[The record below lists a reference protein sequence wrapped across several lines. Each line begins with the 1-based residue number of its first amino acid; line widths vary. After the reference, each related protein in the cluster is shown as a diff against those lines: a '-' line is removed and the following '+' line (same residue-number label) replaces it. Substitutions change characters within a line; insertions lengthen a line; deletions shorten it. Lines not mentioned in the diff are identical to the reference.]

1 MKKIRFILSIIAC
14 AAMLSCSV
22 GAAQVYST
30 PYLGYEFNN
39 DDNSVPAPVGFELKT
54 AVHDY
59 DMRFANGLGNAK
71 EIVYDGTD
79 SQNPYTLIRTDSK
92 IIKSDTEYNVVAVYD
107 IPNCASFSSF
117 AFNGNNGYIFA
128 VANGALQI
136 YNTNGVYVK
145 TVTPEQLGTGAA
157 PEKVLHIGERYAV
170 LSGGN
175 IVYLDGTGSVDE
187 KTALSALPVD
197 FYYSASA
204 DAVYLLSQSTVTDI
218 TNDITYNTG
227 KAFSKSARFVSD
239 TSGEKFYIADG
250 GTLYCLDTSE
260 EICTSMSLP
269 TNVISIAYNDDKDN
283 LGVLFGSDGLNLSE
297 YSGSELIRQHKN
309 YKMTFTELSDL
320 LYDGE
325 KYIYILDGA
334 NGRIIKT
341 DVSLTP
347 IYDIYESFIDGEN
360 KLSATGASGFW
371 IDGKRLIIA
380 DTEHERV
387 IISDFS
393 GNVQKV
399 VVKPEELTGLSA
411 PFRASKVLT
420 DRNGRLYVIAESVN
434 MGAFV
439 FSKNYE
445 YEHFFGSNTVLTT
458 SEAIYNYIKKLFLN
472 KEQKRAMQS
481 NTPITL
487 SNFDID
493 KNGFIYAVTETDQK
507 FVSNN
512 TSSILRK
519 INYTGSDILGD
530 GENKLKFGD
539 LEWNREKKV
548 TNTSF
553 IDVDVSAEGWITAL
567 DGIRGKVFQYSPDGE
582 LISVFGGIGT
592 QYGLMNMPVALE
604 SIGEN
609 IYVADSYG
617 KCINVYSPTD
627 YVAALHDAFS
637 NIDTS
642 DLELTVAKWNKV
654 LSMNSNNSYAYYGLG
669 VAYENAGDYAKAMEN
684 FKIANAKEQY
694 SKAYKEY
701 RKEYIDRHLPMLALI
716 IAAGAFLIVLCV
728 KKLSRLFI
736 VPENETYAPIESK
749 RGMPLYVL
757 FHPADGFAQFRTRGV
772 NSTGTAIGIA
782 VAAFFIKIFEYFK
795 QGFIF
800 NSNRPINYSLAS
812 TLFGTLLIY
821 VLFVV
826 SNLAIASF
834 LDGKGNIKQIAA
846 MTSYSLI
853 PFLSALLI
861 NIGLSNILALDEEI
875 FMSIILTLGGLWS
888 LILLVVGSVEVHEY
902 SVGKTVLSL
911 ILTVLA
917 MLIFVVLGVLLFSLV
932 KELISFVKSVM
943 YELSLR

>member
-1 MKKIRFILSIIAC
+1 
-14 AAMLSCSV
+14 
-22 GAAQVYST
+22 
-30 PYLGYEFNN
+30 
-39 DDNSVPAPVGFELKT
+39 
-54 AVHDY
+54 
-59 DMRFANGLGNAK
+59 
-71 EIVYDGTD
+71 
-79 SQNPYTLIRTDSK
+79 
-92 IIKSDTEYNVVAVYD
+92 
-107 IPNCASFSSF
+107 
-117 AFNGNNGYIFA
+117 
-128 VANGALQI
+128 
-136 YNTNGVYVK
+136 
-145 TVTPEQLGTGAA
+145 
-157 PEKVLHIGERYAV
+157 
-170 LSGGN
+170 
-175 IVYLDGTGSVDE
+175 
-187 KTALSALPVD
+187 
-197 FYYSASA
+197 
-204 DAVYLLSQSTVTDI
+204 
-218 TNDITYNTG
+218 
-227 KAFSKSARFVSD
+227 
-239 TSGEKFYIADG
+239 
-250 GTLYCLDTSE
+250 
-260 EICTSMSLP
+260 
-269 TNVISIAYNDDKDN
+269 
-283 LGVLFGSDGLNLSE
+283 
-297 YSGSELIRQHKN
+297 
-309 YKMTFTELSDL
+309 
-320 LYDGE
+320 
-325 KYIYILDGA
+325 
-334 NGRIIKT
+334 
-341 DVSLTP
+341 
-347 IYDIYESFIDGEN
+347 
-360 KLSATGASGFW
+360 
-371 IDGKRLIIA
+371 
-380 DTEHERV
+380 
-387 IISDFS
+387 
-393 GNVQKV
+393 
-399 VVKPEELTGLSA
+399 
-411 PFRASKVLT
+411 
-420 DRNGRLYVIAESVN
+420 
-434 MGAFV
+434 
-439 FSKNYE
+439 
-445 YEHFFGSNTVLTT
+445 
-458 SEAIYNYIKKLFLN
+458 
-472 KEQKRAMQS
+472 MQS

-567 DGIRGKVFQYSPDGE
+567 DGICGKVFQYSPDGE

-701 RKEYIDRHLPMLALI
+701 RKEYIDRHLPVLALI

-736 VPENETYAPIESK
+736 VPENEIYAPIESK
-749 RGMPLYVL
+749 CGMPLYVL

-888 LILLVVGSVEVHEY
+888 LILLVVGSAEVHEY